1 MSPASCDIL
10 YACPVIHCSVVFHVF
25 VCVYCMCL
33 FDELCAL
40 HVSSVTLLAHSV
52 QLQLLLLRMSECGLR
67 STATTEQWCSYGEC
81 KSASVWHIHGTY
93 GTHIHTHTHM
103 HTFTHE
109 YRQWHWLTAPLL

>member
-81 KSASVWHIHGTY
+81 KSASVWHVYVVCMHTY
-93 GTHIHTHTHM
+93 AHTHTHTHAYI
-103 HTFTHE
+103 HT
-109 YRQWHWLTAPLL
+109 